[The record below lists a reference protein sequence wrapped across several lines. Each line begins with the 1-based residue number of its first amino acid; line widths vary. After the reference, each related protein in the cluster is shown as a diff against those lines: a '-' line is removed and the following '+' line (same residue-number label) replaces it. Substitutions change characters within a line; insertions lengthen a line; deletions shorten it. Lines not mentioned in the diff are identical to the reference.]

1 MRLKGSSRP
10 AGAERSNGLVELT
23 GWFKKYKSGKK
34 KFFVLR
40 DEDQDSSP
48 RLEYYDSEKKFNTG
62 QVPKRSIALKTCFN
76 IARQSDPKY
85 KNVIALYTKDGSLS
99 FIVDSDELCATWM
112 KKLIALQRG
121 ERDGD
126 DAHCPP
132 YGKLTYETYLKRQG
146 RLELIII
153 NRHSCTQFQFRM

>member
-1 MRLKGSSRP
+1 MRLMGSSRHSS
-10 AGAERSNGLVELT
+10 GAERSHGMVVLT
-23 GWFKKYKSGKK
+23 GWFKKYKNGKR

-62 QVPKRSIALKTCFN
+62 QMPKRSIALKTCFD
-76 IARQSDPKY
+76 ITKRVDPKCR
-85 KNVIALYTKDGSLS
+85 NVIALYTKDDCFC
-99 FIVDSDELCATWM
+99 FIVDSDELFTAWM

-126 DAHCPP
+126 DLNRSTFGMYH
-132 YGKLTYETYLKRQG
+132 YNFQSKK
-146 RLELIII
+146 I
-153 NRHSCTQFQFRM
+153 NYYVHKHHTN